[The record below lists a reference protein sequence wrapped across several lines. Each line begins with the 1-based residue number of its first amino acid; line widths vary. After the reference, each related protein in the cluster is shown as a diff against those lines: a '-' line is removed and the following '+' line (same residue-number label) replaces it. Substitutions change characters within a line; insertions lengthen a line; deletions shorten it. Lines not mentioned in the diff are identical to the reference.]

1 MKRIIKNIAFAAVAV
16 MTMASC
22 ADWLDVQDYNKIDN
36 LTSDEQIEAYMAS
49 YYHFLPVEDFM
60 YYFSTGDFRYTGN
73 LGGEM
78 NASVTFDQIH
88 SEWGNYD
95 GDDTNSHKY
104 WEQGYEY
111 IYKINKLK
119 DAIPTMKPSREEMY
133 DQLHSE
139 AAFFEAYAYFQL
151 AKRYGGVS
159 LIKESQ
165 NFEGGLSDVDP
176 ESLKVP
182 RSTERA
188 TWNYVLELCD
198 KAAEYLPEE
207 KNGYRAT
214 KWAALAL
221 KSRAA
226 LFAASVAKFWNE
238 APLGGAAATNKLVGG
253 MSVEDMEFYYQE
265 CIDASAEI
273 IRSEK
278 FSLYKPD
285 PASFE
290 EATANYRKIFADP
303 KSAATEV
310 IFSKGYAYPGI
321 AHSMG
326 AWHEP
331 NQLSKQY
338 GGRANPTLDFVDA
351 YEYIDEDGVGSLD
364 SKLKTRTDT
373 ESYNGLTEAALPNFI
388 RYDHPLDIFK
398 DKDPRLAA
406 TVILPYST
414 WKGTEIVIQGG
425 LVKPAGKENR
435 IIFLT
440 SGSYETDDNKKYY
453 AYGAEQES
461 QYSGWVS
468 ALSNGTI
475 TGFLLKKFLPDGED
489 QTQNQVTTDYID
501 FRYAEILL
509 NYAEALIESGLTAPA
524 DIIDGKAALN
534 ASRRRAGFTNS
545 IDLSVENVQRERRIE
560 MGLEYTRNWDNVR
573 RRQSHVQFNGSSQR
587 SALVPVLDLSGA
599 DPKYIFVR
607 SRLNEPGGAKV
618 FRDKH
623 YYRIIPGIDNNG
635 VIQNPG
641 Y

>member
-1 MKRIIKNIAFAAVAV
+1 MK
-16 MTMASC
+16 
-22 ADWLDVQDYNKIDN
+22 DYNKIDK
-36 LTSDEQIEAYMAS
+36 LESDEQIEAYLAS
-49 YYHFLPVEDFM
+49 YYHFLPIEDFM
-60 YYFSTGDFRYTGN
+60 YDFSNGNFRYTGN

-88 SEWGNYD
+88 SEWGNFD
-95 GDDTNSHKY
+95 GDNANAHKY

-119 DAIPTMKPSREEMY
+119 DAIPSMKPSREEMY
-133 DQLHSE
+133 DQLRSE

-151 AKRYGGVS
+151 AKRYGGVP

-165 NFEGGLSDVDP
+165 NLEGGLSNIDP

-182 RSTERA
+182 RSTERD

-198 KAAEYLPEE
+198 KAAKYLPEE

-238 APLGGAAATNKLVGG
+238 APLVGDAVSNKLVGG
-253 MSVEDMEFYYQE
+253 MSNEDMNFYYQE

-273 IRSEK
+273 IRSGR
-278 FSLYKPD
+278 FQLYQPE

-303 KSAATEV
+303 KSAGIEV

-351 YEYIDEDGVGSLD
+351 YEYIAADGTGNTD
-364 SKLKTRTDT
+364 SKLRTRTDG
-373 ESYNGLTEAALPNFI
+373 ENYNGITTANLPGFI
-388 RYDHPLDIFK
+388 RYDHPLDIFR

-406 TVILPYST
+406 TVILPFST
-414 WKGTEIVIQGG
+414 WKNTEIIIQGG
-425 LVKPAGKENR
+425 LVKPDNTVLFLEKGEYEAAG
-435 IIFLT
+435 
-440 SGSYETDDNKKYY
+440 GKKYFT
-453 AYGAEQES
+453 YGGEQES
-461 QYSGWVS
+461 QYSGWVT

-501 FRYAEILL
+501 FRYAEIML
-509 NYAEALIESGLTAPA
+509 NYAEALVESGLSAPA
-524 DIIDGKAALN
+524 DIIDGKTALN
-534 ASRRRAGFTNS
+534 ASRHRAGFTDD
-545 IDLSVENVQRERRIE
+545 IDLSAENVQHERRIE
-560 MGLEYTRNWDNVR
+560 MALEYTRNWDNVR

-587 SALVPVLDLSGA
+587 SALVPVLDLTGTE
-599 DPKYIFVR
+599 PKYIFVR
-607 SRLNEPGGAKV
+607 NRLNEPGGAKI